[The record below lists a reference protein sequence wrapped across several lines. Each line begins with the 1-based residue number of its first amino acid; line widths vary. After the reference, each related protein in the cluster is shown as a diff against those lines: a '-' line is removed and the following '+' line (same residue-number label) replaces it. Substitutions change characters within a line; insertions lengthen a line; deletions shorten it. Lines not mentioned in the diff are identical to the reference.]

1 VTQPPLP
8 PIDWR
13 QQLKGLEP
21 YLAQRG
27 GVVHV
32 RVSEHSPA
40 SIFSKVI
47 RHLMN
52 GETWDRPWQHVQLDV
67 QNSNTHYLEDIVAQM
82 DHSLELGLGGLD
94 GDRGIVQVATNIEA
108 KKVEVSNV
116 DISIQEDDYVRF
128 RRSLARIDR
137 VTDAI
142 QRRLQ
147 TARIALIFLES
158 HAYDRKTLSRFRTML
173 WDDRLDAMTS
183 LGLLLIDISDPSCG
197 CGPNWPP
204 DSDLVLNLPE
214 RYDDA
219 TRPDAHADL
228 AELALGDR
236 LVKNS
241 GEANIFAEV
250 LLDSSDT
257 IRDVYANLASTRAKM
272 KESA

>member
-1 VTQPPLP
+1 MTQPPLP
-8 PIDWR
+8 AIDWR
-13 QQLKGLEP
+13 QPLQRLEP

-47 RHLMN
+47 RHLMK
-52 GETWDRPWQHVQLDV
+52 GKPWDRPWRHVQLDV
-67 QNSNTHYLEDIVAQM
+67 RNPNTHYLEDIVATL

-94 GDRGIVQVATNIEA
+94 GERGTVQVATNIEA
-108 KKVEVSNV
+108 RKVEVSNV
-116 DISIQEDDYVRF
+116 DISIQEDDYVRIG
-128 RRSLARIDR
+128 RSLARINR
-137 VTDAI
+137 VADAI
-142 QRRLQ
+142 QERLQ
-147 TARIALIFLES
+147 TERIALIFLES
-158 HAYDRKTLSRFRTML
+158 HTYDQTTLSRFRKML
-173 WDDRLDAMTS
+173 WDNRLDAMTP

-197 CGPNWPP
+197 CGPDWPP

-219 TRPDAHADL
+219 TRPDAHVDL
-228 AELALGDR
+228 AKLALDER
-236 LVKNS
+236 LVENP

-257 IRDVYANLASTRAKM
+257 IRDVYANLASTRARM